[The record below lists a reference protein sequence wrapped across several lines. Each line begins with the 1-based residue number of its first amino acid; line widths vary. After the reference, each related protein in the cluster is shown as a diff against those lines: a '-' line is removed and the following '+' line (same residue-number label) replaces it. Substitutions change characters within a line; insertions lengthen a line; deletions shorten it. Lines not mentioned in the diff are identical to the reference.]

1 MLSPLSQTS
10 HSLPP
15 LGCLSLWV
23 QILDTSNVHHRH
35 QPIHNSKLPK
45 EKVVPLLNIY
55 NLIFPISSQFY
66 PFLPFTLFRLD
77 PPQYT
82 CTALTTN
89 LLLPTTMVEDDN
101 KMYGPSQLRVF
112 KTQLVLSLAIGVFTF
127 LLFCFLRRKWPH
139 MYAVRTLRKN
149 LILQKLLP
157 NDLFKWVGAVLTITD
172 DEVLECSGLDAYVVL
187 AFFKMGIV
195 TFLVLTVA
203 GMFILSPIRYYFTGN
218 YDKDNIVWLVMFSFS
233 AAGQPPLDEEFPK
246 YLWVYP
252 VFTYLFSIIV
262 YWSLFKCT
270 KLVIKTRQKY
280 LASQNSITDRTIKLD
295 GIPKKLIRN
304 NDPVKLKRFIED
316 LGIGKVVDVKLIYD
330 WTPLAELFD
339 ERRHVVLELE
349 KLYSRYY
356 GLKIDLYNKNKLPRV
371 VPKIDPTT
379 LLEAPKKVRIRKRI
393 NGLADEL
400 VVLDRK
406 IRAVQSKF
414 DMALSTIQTG
424 PDSDFKILPS
434 AFITMDSVASA
445 QMAAQTVL
453 DPRVYKLIVSL
464 APAAKDIN
472 WNNLKLSY
480 YQKLSKSY
488 MITFFIVLSYSVVFF
503 LVTSLSTLL
512 DVKTITK
519 VWPALGHLISDSKWL
534 TTFVTGILPPLLFS
548 LMNVSFPYLYKY
560 LTIMQGYSLTSEVEL
575 STLLKNFFFIFFIL
589 FLVFTITGTLW
600 DYFTSIGDTTK
611 FASQLASSLKKLS
624 LFYVDLILLQGLAMF
639 PVKLLQI
646 GDFVILNVIGK
657 LFFLKSFILKTPR
670 DYRFFYYTPPVFDF
684 GINLPQHILI
694 FIIILIYLVVS
705 TKIVASGLVYFLLGY
720 FVYKYQ
726 LIYSFVH
733 PPHSTGKVWPMIFRR
748 LIFGLIIFQLFM
760 CGTLALESAIL
771 LSVLCTPLFVV
782 TLIVAWNFE
791 RYYLPLHDFIAL
803 RAIQNPNDFD
813 KEFDDD
819 LLLVTAASL
828 GISAVNAS
836 GESLASHNSSS
847 LVPDVRY
854 GANEA
859 ASANS
864 EAGAAEEGDRIPDE
878 SSLLLDGDFSTT
890 YHSGVFSHKRKVSTV
905 DEEREQ
911 FTDYT
916 YPDLVDPLYGPW
928 IGFEGD
934 YITMMEYRGDG
945 HDALLNRD
953 LEDGDTSVSCG
964 RHDGEFVLR
973 KRIRVPEWE

>member
-1 MLSPLSQTS
+1 
-10 HSLPP
+10 
-15 LGCLSLWV
+15 
-23 QILDTSNVHHRH
+23 
-35 QPIHNSKLPK
+35 
-45 EKVVPLLNIY
+45 
-55 NLIFPISSQFY
+55 
-66 PFLPFTLFRLD
+66 
-77 PPQYT
+77 
-82 CTALTTN
+82 
-89 LLLPTTMVEDDN
+89 MVEDDN
-101 KMYGPSQLRVF
+101 KIYGPSQLRVF
-112 KTQLVLSLAIGVFTF
+112 KTQLVLSLAIGISTF

-149 LILQKLLP
+149 LILQMLLP
-157 NDLFKWVGAVLTITD
+157 NDLFKWVGAVLAISD

-187 AFFKMGIV
+187 AFFKMGII
-195 TFLVLTVA
+195 TFLVLSLV
-203 GMFILSPIRYYFTGN
+203 GVFILSPIRYYFTGN
-218 YDKDNIVWLVMFSFS
+218 YDKDNIAWLVMFSFTT
-233 AAGQPPLDEEFPK
+233 GDQPPLDKEFPR

-252 VFTYLFSIIV
+252 VFTYFFSIIV
-262 YWSLFKCT
+262 YLTLFSFT

-295 GIPKKLIRN
+295 GIPKKLIRK
-304 NDPVKLKRFIED
+304 NDPVLLKRFIED
-316 LGIGKVVDVKLIYD
+316 LGIGRVVDVKLIYD
-330 WTPLAELFD
+330 WSPLQELFEQRAELIQK
-339 ERRHVVLELE
+339 LEL
-349 KLYSRYY
+349 LYSRYY
-356 GLKIDLYNKNKLPRV
+356 GLKIDLYNKNKIPKV
-371 VPKIDPTT
+371 MPKIDPSTPH
-379 LLEAPKKVRIRKRI
+379 ESPKKLKLRQKI
-393 NGLADEL
+393 NILASEL
-400 VVLDRK
+400 VLLDGK
-406 IRAVQSKF
+406 IRAIQNKF
-414 DMALSTIQTG
+414 DLSLSTIQTA
-424 PDSDFKILPS
+424 PDSEFEILTS

-472 WNNLKLSY
+472 WKNLKLSSNE
-480 YQKLSKSY
+480 KLSKSY
-488 MITFFIVLSYSVVFF
+488 MITFFIVLSYSVIFF
-503 LVTSLSTLL
+503 LVTTLSTLI

-519 VWPALGHLISDSKWL
+519 VWPALGHLIAQSKWL
-534 TTFVTGILPPLLFS
+534 STFVTGILPPLLFS
-548 LMNVSFPYLYKY
+548 LMNLSFPYLYKY
-560 LTIMQGYSLTSEVEL
+560 LSQMQGYSLSSEVEL

-600 DYFTSIGDTTK
+600 DYFTSIGDTTR

-657 LFFLKSFILKTPR
+657 LFLLKNIFLKTPR

-705 TKIVASGLVYFLLGY
+705 TKIVTSGLVYFLLGY

-760 CGTLALESAIL
+760 CGTLALEGAIL

-791 RYYLPLHDFIAL
+791 RYYLPLHNFIAL
-803 RAIQNPNDFD
+803 RAIQNPFDFD

-819 LLLVTAASL
+819 LLLVTAPSSRV
-828 GISAVNAS
+828 GSVNPS
-836 GESLASHNSSS
+836 GESILSHSKSRLPVDMRHENDQESEQACVNDDE
-847 LVPDVRY
+847 L
-854 GANEA
+854 ANE
-859 ASANS
+859 
-864 EAGAAEEGDRIPDE
+864 
-878 SSLLLDGDFSTT
+878 SSILLDGDISTT
-890 YHSGVFSHKRKVSTV
+890 YHSGLYTHKRTVSTI

-916 YPDLVDPLYGPW
+916 YPDLVDPLHGPW

-934 YITMMEYRGDG
+934 YISMVEYRQGSFEPASAYELENGDSVIT
-945 HDALLNRD
+945 ATS
-953 LEDGDTSVSCG
+953 DT
-964 RHDGEFVLR
+964 GEFVLC
-973 KRIRVPEWE
+973 KRIQVPEWE